1 MEIIYNFYFGISI
14 LLSLVTAGHALLHK
28 QTPSSALGW
37 IAVCLIFPFAGA
49 LLYFLFGINRVETRA
64 RKLES
69 KSQSFSA
76 HTQHNYE
83 EAAAAVSLVASE
95 LRLPRSYAQIARISD
110 KVTRLPLVD
119 GNRVDLLPGGETA
132 YPEMLESIEQAEHY
146 VFLTTYIFEANH
158 SGRQFIDALTRAV
171 RRGLDVRVLI
181 DGVGEYYY
189 FPRAGTLL
197 KKNGVRVARFIPP
210 RLFPPNLHINLRNHR
225 KILIADGQIGY
236 TGGMNIGDRHLAH
249 QIKNRSRVQ
258 DMHFRLKGPVV
269 MQMEQSFLEDWA
281 FCTGDM
287 SAPPPPTP
295 IPSGPAICRTITDG
309 PNEDLNKLATIIVGA
324 ISSSREQVLIMTP
337 YFLPSLEMISALQSA
352 ALRGIDVKV
361 VLPAL
366 NNLPFIHWA
375 TNNMVRD
382 LLYWGVRIYYQ
393 PPPFAHTKL
402 FVIDQQYAQ
411 IGSANLDPRSLR
423 LNFEL
428 AVEIYEQHVA
438 RTIAGHIE
446 HRIKHASPLALSEI
460 EQRPLIIKIR
470 DALMWLFSP
479 YF

>member
-1 MEIIYNFYFGISI
+1 MNILHGFLLTLNI
-14 LLSLVTAGHALLHK
+14 LLALTTAGHALLHK
-28 QTPSSALGW
+28 RTPSSALGW
-37 IAVCLIFPFAGA
+37 IAVCLFFPFAGA
-49 LLYFLFGINRVETRA
+49 FLYFLFGINRVETRA
-64 RKLES
+64 KKLEDKRS
-69 KSQSFSA
+69 
-76 HTQHNYE
+76 
-83 EAAAAVSLVASE
+83 AVSIEGEGYREATSDVSIMASQ
-95 LRLPRSYAQIARISD
+95 LDLPRSYAQIARISD

-132 YPEMLESIEQAEHY
+132 YPEMIESIEQAESY
-146 VFLTTYIFEANH
+146 VFMTTYIFETNKT
-158 SGRQFIDALTRAV
+158 GRQFIAALGRAAK
-171 RRGLDVRVLI
+171 RGLDVRVLI

-189 FPRAGTLL
+189 FPRASTLL
-197 KKNGVRVARFIPP
+197 KKQGVAVARFIPP
-210 RLFPPNLHINLRNHR
+210 RILPPNIHINLRNHR
-225 KILIADGQIGY
+225 KILIADGQTAF
-236 TGGMNIGDRHLAH
+236 TGGMNIGDRHLTDR
-249 QIKNRSRVQ
+249 ITNRARVI

-269 MQMEQSFLEDWA
+269 MQIEQSFMEDWT
-281 FCTGDM
+281 FCTGEM
-287 SAPPPPTP
+287 ATPRPNKPAPC
-295 IPSGPAICRTITDG
+295 GPAICRAITDG
-309 PNEDLNKLATIIVGA
+309 PNEEINKLATIILGA

-352 ALRGIDVKV
+352 ALRGIDVKI
-361 VLPAL
+361 VLPAQ

-375 TNNMVRD
+375 SNNMLRD
-382 LLYWGVRIYYQ
+382 LIYWGVKVYYQ

-428 AVEIYEQHVA
+428 CVEIYEQHA
-438 RTIAGHIE
+438 AQTIAGYIE
-446 HRIKHASPLALSEI
+446 HRIKHLQPQAFSEI